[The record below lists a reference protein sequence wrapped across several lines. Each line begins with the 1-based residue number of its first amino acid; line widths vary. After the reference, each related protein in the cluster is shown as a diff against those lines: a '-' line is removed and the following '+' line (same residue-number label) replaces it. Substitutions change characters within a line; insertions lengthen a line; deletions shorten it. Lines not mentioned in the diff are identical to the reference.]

1 MSRLAATGLRV
12 GYGPK
17 TIIDSLDVAIPDTQV
32 TTIIGPNGCGKST
45 LLRAMANLLP
55 TQAGEV
61 TLDGTPIRALRRRDL
76 ARSLGVLPQTPV
88 APDGLIVSDLVA
100 RGRHPHQAWY
110 RQWSSDDKDEVM
122 TALRMTK
129 VDDLAD
135 RTVDSLSGGQRQR
148 VWISLVLAQQTDI
161 LFLDEPTTYLD
172 LSHSIEVLELVHRLS
187 REHGR
192 TIVMVLHDL
201 NLALRYSDNL
211 VVMRGGSLKAVG
223 KPQDVISPELLKQV
237 FDLDAVVVE
246 CPVTGGAPGVPARV
260 GGGGCL
266 LGCVVGAHG
275 DVPFLRCAL
284 LLHGGFLLIGHNLG
298 CEHVSRGFR
307 IFHALVARAHNI
319 AHNLVV
325 LAR

>member
-1 MSRLAATGLRV
+1 
-12 GYGPK
+12 
-17 TIIDSLDVAIPDTQV
+17 
-32 TTIIGPNGCGKST
+32 
-45 LLRAMANLLP
+45 MANLLP

-61 TLDGTPIRALRRRDL
+61 TLDGTPLRALRRRDL

-187 REHGR
+187 REYGR

-211 VVMRGGSLKAVG
+211 VVMRDGSLKAVG
-223 KPQDVISPELLKQV
+223 KPRDVISPELLKQV

-246 CPVTGGAPGVPARV
+246 CPVTGGPLIVPA
-260 GGGGCL
+260 
-266 LGCVVGAHG
+266 
-275 DVPFLRCAL
+275 
-284 LLHGGFLLIGHNLG
+284 
-298 CEHVSRGFR
+298 
-307 IFHALVARAHNI
+307 
-319 AHNLVV
+319 
-325 LAR
+325 

>member
-148 VWISLVLAQQTDI
+148 VWIAMALAQETDI
-161 LFLDEPTTYLD
+161 LLLDEPTTYLD
-172 LSHSIEVLELVHRLS
+172 LNHQLEVLRVAQRLHR
-187 REHGR
+187 GG
-192 TIVMVLHDL
+192 TTVVAVLHDL
-201 NLALRYSDNL
+201 HLAFRYATH
-211 VVMRGGSLKAVG
+211 VVFMKDGSIVAQGRPSQVVN
-223 KPQDVISPELLKQV
+223 PDVINRV
-237 FDLDAVVVE
+237 FGVPCRIIDD
-246 CPVTGGAPGVPARV
+246 PVTSTPIVIPT
-260 GGGGCL
+260 
-266 LGCVVGAHG
+266 
-275 DVPFLRCAL
+275 
-284 LLHGGFLLIGHNLG
+284 
-298 CEHVSRGFR
+298 S
-307 IFHALVARAHNI
+307 
-319 AHNLVV
+319 
-325 LAR
+325 

>member
-12 GYGPK
+12 SYGPK

-172 LSHSIEVLELVHRLS
+172 LSHSIEVLGLVHRLS

-211 VVMRGGSLKAVG
+211 VVMRDGSLKAVG

-246 CPVTGGAPGVPARV
+246 CPVTGGPLIVPA
-260 GGGGCL
+260 
-266 LGCVVGAHG
+266 
-275 DVPFLRCAL
+275 
-284 LLHGGFLLIGHNLG
+284 
-298 CEHVSRGFR
+298 
-307 IFHALVARAHNI
+307 
-319 AHNLVV
+319 
-325 LAR
+325 

>member
-1 MSRLAATGLRV
+1 
-12 GYGPK
+12 
-17 TIIDSLDVAIPDTQV
+17 
-32 TTIIGPNGCGKST
+32 
-45 LLRAMANLLP
+45 MANLLP

-246 CPVTGGAPGVPARV
+246 CPVTGGPLIVPA
-260 GGGGCL
+260 
-266 LGCVVGAHG
+266 
-275 DVPFLRCAL
+275 
-284 LLHGGFLLIGHNLG
+284 
-298 CEHVSRGFR
+298 
-307 IFHALVARAHNI
+307 
-319 AHNLVV
+319 
-325 LAR
+325 

>member
-1 MSRLAATGLRV
+1 
-12 GYGPK
+12 
-17 TIIDSLDVAIPDTQV
+17 
-32 TTIIGPNGCGKST
+32 
-45 LLRAMANLLP
+45 MANLLP

-110 RQWSSDDKDEVM
+110 RQWSSDDRDEVM

-211 VVMRGGSLKAVG
+211 VVMRDGSLKAVG
-223 KPQDVISPELLKQV
+223 KPQDVISPDLLKQV

-246 CPVTGGAPGVPARV
+246 CPVTGGPLIVPA
-260 GGGGCL
+260 
-266 LGCVVGAHG
+266 
-275 DVPFLRCAL
+275 
-284 LLHGGFLLIGHNLG
+284 
-298 CEHVSRGFR
+298 
-307 IFHALVARAHNI
+307 
-319 AHNLVV
+319 
-325 LAR
+325 

>member
-12 GYGPK
+12 SYGPK

-211 VVMRGGSLKAVG
+211 VVMRDGSLKAVG
-223 KPQDVISPELLKQV
+223 KPRDVISPELLKQV

-246 CPVTGGAPGVPARV
+246 CPVTGGPLIVPA
-260 GGGGCL
+260 
-266 LGCVVGAHG
+266 
-275 DVPFLRCAL
+275 
-284 LLHGGFLLIGHNLG
+284 
-298 CEHVSRGFR
+298 
-307 IFHALVARAHNI
+307 
-319 AHNLVV
+319 
-325 LAR
+325 

>member
-12 GYGPK
+12 GYGLK

-211 VVMRGGSLKAVG
+211 VVMRDGSLKAVG

-246 CPVTGGAPGVPARV
+246 CPVTGGPLIVPA
-260 GGGGCL
+260 
-266 LGCVVGAHG
+266 
-275 DVPFLRCAL
+275 
-284 LLHGGFLLIGHNLG
+284 
-298 CEHVSRGFR
+298 
-307 IFHALVARAHNI
+307 
-319 AHNLVV
+319 
-325 LAR
+325 

>member
-1 MSRLAATGLRV
+1 
-12 GYGPK
+12 
-17 TIIDSLDVAIPDTQV
+17 
-32 TTIIGPNGCGKST
+32 
-45 LLRAMANLLP
+45 MANLLP

-172 LSHSIEVLELVHRLS
+172 LSHSIEVLELVYRLS

-211 VVMRGGSLKAVG
+211 VVMRDGSLKAVG
-223 KPQDVISPELLKQV
+223 KPQDVISPDLLKQV

-246 CPVTGGAPGVPARV
+246 CPVTGGPLIVPA
-260 GGGGCL
+260 
-266 LGCVVGAHG
+266 
-275 DVPFLRCAL
+275 
-284 LLHGGFLLIGHNLG
+284 
-298 CEHVSRGFR
+298 
-307 IFHALVARAHNI
+307 
-319 AHNLVV
+319 
-325 LAR
+325 

>member
-12 GYGPK
+12 GYGLK
-17 TIIDSLDVAIPDTQV
+17 TIIDSLDIVIPDTQV

-211 VVMRGGSLKAVG
+211 VVMRDGSLKAVG

-246 CPVTGGAPGVPARV
+246 CPVTGGPLIVPA
-260 GGGGCL
+260 
-266 LGCVVGAHG
+266 
-275 DVPFLRCAL
+275 
-284 LLHGGFLLIGHNLG
+284 
-298 CEHVSRGFR
+298 
-307 IFHALVARAHNI
+307 
-319 AHNLVV
+319 
-325 LAR
+325 

>member
-12 GYGPK
+12 GYGLK
-17 TIIDSLDVAIPDTQV
+17 TIIDSLDVVIPDTQV

-211 VVMRGGSLKAVG
+211 VVMRDGSLKAVG

-246 CPVTGGAPGVPARV
+246 CPVTGGPLIVPA
-260 GGGGCL
+260 
-266 LGCVVGAHG
+266 
-275 DVPFLRCAL
+275 
-284 LLHGGFLLIGHNLG
+284 
-298 CEHVSRGFR
+298 
-307 IFHALVARAHNI
+307 
-319 AHNLVV
+319 
-325 LAR
+325 

>member
-1 MSRLAATGLRV
+1 
-12 GYGPK
+12 
-17 TIIDSLDVAIPDTQV
+17 
-32 TTIIGPNGCGKST
+32 
-45 LLRAMANLLP
+45 MANLLP

-110 RQWSSDDKDEVM
+110 RQWSSDDRDEVM

-172 LSHSIEVLELVHRLS
+172 LSHSIEVLGLVHRLS

-211 VVMRGGSLKAVG
+211 VVMRDGSLKAVG

-246 CPVTGGAPGVPARV
+246 CPVTGGPLIVPA
-260 GGGGCL
+260 
-266 LGCVVGAHG
+266 
-275 DVPFLRCAL
+275 
-284 LLHGGFLLIGHNLG
+284 
-298 CEHVSRGFR
+298 
-307 IFHALVARAHNI
+307 
-319 AHNLVV
+319 
-325 LAR
+325 

>member
-1 MSRLAATGLRV
+1 
-12 GYGPK
+12 
-17 TIIDSLDVAIPDTQV
+17 
-32 TTIIGPNGCGKST
+32 
-45 LLRAMANLLP
+45 MANLLP

-211 VVMRGGSLKAVG
+211 VVMRDGSLKAVG

-246 CPVTGGAPGVPARV
+246 CPVTGGPLIVPA
-260 GGGGCL
+260 
-266 LGCVVGAHG
+266 
-275 DVPFLRCAL
+275 
-284 LLHGGFLLIGHNLG
+284 
-298 CEHVSRGFR
+298 
-307 IFHALVARAHNI
+307 
-319 AHNLVV
+319 
-325 LAR
+325 

>member
-1 MSRLAATGLRV
+1 
-12 GYGPK
+12 
-17 TIIDSLDVAIPDTQV
+17 
-32 TTIIGPNGCGKST
+32 
-45 LLRAMANLLP
+45 MANLLP

-172 LSHSIEVLELVHRLS
+172 LSHSIEVLELVRRLS
-187 REHGR
+187 REYGR

-211 VVMRGGSLKAVG
+211 VVMRDGSLKAVG

-246 CPVTGGAPGVPARV
+246 CPVTGGPLIVPA
-260 GGGGCL
+260 
-266 LGCVVGAHG
+266 
-275 DVPFLRCAL
+275 
-284 LLHGGFLLIGHNLG
+284 
-298 CEHVSRGFR
+298 
-307 IFHALVARAHNI
+307 
-319 AHNLVV
+319 
-325 LAR
+325 

>member
-12 GYGPK
+12 GYGLK
-17 TIIDSLDVAIPDTQV
+17 TIIDSLDIVIPDTQV

-211 VVMRGGSLKAVG
+211 VVMRDGSLKAVG
-223 KPQDVISPELLKQV
+223 KPRDVISPELLKQV

-246 CPVTGGAPGVPARV
+246 CPVTGGPLIVPA
-260 GGGGCL
+260 
-266 LGCVVGAHG
+266 
-275 DVPFLRCAL
+275 
-284 LLHGGFLLIGHNLG
+284 
-298 CEHVSRGFR
+298 
-307 IFHALVARAHNI
+307 
-319 AHNLVV
+319 
-325 LAR
+325 

>member
-1 MSRLAATGLRV
+1 MSRLAATGLWV

-110 RQWSSDDKDEVM
+110 RQWSSDDRDEVM

-187 REHGR
+187 REYGR

-211 VVMRGGSLKAVG
+211 VVMRDGSLKAVG

-246 CPVTGGAPGVPARV
+246 CPVTGGPLIVPA
-260 GGGGCL
+260 
-266 LGCVVGAHG
+266 
-275 DVPFLRCAL
+275 
-284 LLHGGFLLIGHNLG
+284 
-298 CEHVSRGFR
+298 
-307 IFHALVARAHNI
+307 
-319 AHNLVV
+319 
-325 LAR
+325 

>member
-1 MSRLAATGLRV
+1 
-12 GYGPK
+12 
-17 TIIDSLDVAIPDTQV
+17 
-32 TTIIGPNGCGKST
+32 
-45 LLRAMANLLP
+45 MANLLP

-110 RQWSSDDKDEVM
+110 RQWSSDDRDEVM

-187 REHGR
+187 REYGR

-211 VVMRGGSLKAVG
+211 VVMRDGSLKAVG
-223 KPQDVISPELLKQV
+223 KPQDVISPDLLKQV

-246 CPVTGGAPGVPARV
+246 CPVTGGPLIVPA
-260 GGGGCL
+260 
-266 LGCVVGAHG
+266 
-275 DVPFLRCAL
+275 
-284 LLHGGFLLIGHNLG
+284 
-298 CEHVSRGFR
+298 
-307 IFHALVARAHNI
+307 
-319 AHNLVV
+319 
-325 LAR
+325 

>member
-148 VWISLVLAQQTDI
+148 VWISLVLAQQTNI

-211 VVMRGGSLKAVG
+211 VVMRDGSLKAVG
-223 KPQDVISPELLKQV
+223 KPRLTCSHPWL
-237 FDLDAVVVE
+237 
-246 CPVTGGAPGVPARV
+246 
-260 GGGGCL
+260 
-266 LGCVVGAHG
+266 
-275 DVPFLRCAL
+275 
-284 LLHGGFLLIGHNLG
+284 
-298 CEHVSRGFR
+298 
-307 IFHALVARAHNI
+307 
-319 AHNLVV
+319 
-325 LAR
+325 

>member
-12 GYGPK
+12 GYCPK

-172 LSHSIEVLELVHRLS
+172 LSHSIEVLGLVHRLS

-211 VVMRGGSLKAVG
+211 VVMRDGSLKAVG

-246 CPVTGGAPGVPARV
+246 CPVTGGPLIVPA
-260 GGGGCL
+260 
-266 LGCVVGAHG
+266 
-275 DVPFLRCAL
+275 
-284 LLHGGFLLIGHNLG
+284 
-298 CEHVSRGFR
+298 
-307 IFHALVARAHNI
+307 
-319 AHNLVV
+319 
-325 LAR
+325 

>member
-1 MSRLAATGLRV
+1 
-12 GYGPK
+12 
-17 TIIDSLDVAIPDTQV
+17 
-32 TTIIGPNGCGKST
+32 
-45 LLRAMANLLP
+45 MANLLP

-187 REHGR
+187 REYGR

-211 VVMRGGSLKAVG
+211 VVMRDGSLKAVG

-246 CPVTGGAPGVPARV
+246 CPVTGGPLIVPA
-260 GGGGCL
+260 
-266 LGCVVGAHG
+266 
-275 DVPFLRCAL
+275 
-284 LLHGGFLLIGHNLG
+284 
-298 CEHVSRGFR
+298 
-307 IFHALVARAHNI
+307 
-319 AHNLVV
+319 
-325 LAR
+325 

>member
-1 MSRLAATGLRV
+1 
-12 GYGPK
+12 
-17 TIIDSLDVAIPDTQV
+17 
-32 TTIIGPNGCGKST
+32 
-45 LLRAMANLLP
+45 MANLLP

-110 RQWSSDDKDEVM
+110 RQWSSDDRDEVM

-187 REHGR
+187 REYGR

-211 VVMRGGSLKAVG
+211 VVMRDGSLKAVG
-223 KPQDVISPELLKQV
+223 KPQDVISPELLRQV

-246 CPVTGGAPGVPARV
+246 CPVTGGPLIVPA
-260 GGGGCL
+260 
-266 LGCVVGAHG
+266 
-275 DVPFLRCAL
+275 
-284 LLHGGFLLIGHNLG
+284 
-298 CEHVSRGFR
+298 
-307 IFHALVARAHNI
+307 
-319 AHNLVV
+319 
-325 LAR
+325 

>member
-1 MSRLAATGLRV
+1 
-12 GYGPK
+12 
-17 TIIDSLDVAIPDTQV
+17 
-32 TTIIGPNGCGKST
+32 
-45 LLRAMANLLP
+45 MANLLP

-211 VVMRGGSLKAVG
+211 VVMRDGSLKAVG
-223 KPQDVISPELLKQV
+223 KPRDVISPELLKQV

-246 CPVTGGAPGVPARV
+246 CPVTGGPLIVPA
-260 GGGGCL
+260 
-266 LGCVVGAHG
+266 
-275 DVPFLRCAL
+275 
-284 LLHGGFLLIGHNLG
+284 
-298 CEHVSRGFR
+298 
-307 IFHALVARAHNI
+307 
-319 AHNLVV
+319 
-325 LAR
+325 

>member
-1 MSRLAATGLRV
+1 
-12 GYGPK
+12 
-17 TIIDSLDVAIPDTQV
+17 
-32 TTIIGPNGCGKST
+32 
-45 LLRAMANLLP
+45 MANLLP

-148 VWISLVLAQQTDI
+148 VWISLVLAQQTNI

-211 VVMRGGSLKAVG
+211 VVMRDGSLKAVG
-223 KPQDVISPELLKQV
+223 KPRDVISPELLKQV

-246 CPVTGGAPGVPARV
+246 CPVTGGPLIVPA
-260 GGGGCL
+260 
-266 LGCVVGAHG
+266 
-275 DVPFLRCAL
+275 
-284 LLHGGFLLIGHNLG
+284 
-298 CEHVSRGFR
+298 
-307 IFHALVARAHNI
+307 
-319 AHNLVV
+319 
-325 LAR
+325 

>member
-100 RGRHPHQAWY
+100 
-110 RQWSSDDKDEVM
+110 
-122 TALRMTK
+122 LRMTK

-211 VVMRGGSLKAVG
+211 VVMRDGSLKAVG
-223 KPQDVISPELLKQV
+223 KPRDVISPELLKQV

-246 CPVTGGAPGVPARV
+246 CPVTGGPLIVPA
-260 GGGGCL
+260 
-266 LGCVVGAHG
+266 
-275 DVPFLRCAL
+275 
-284 LLHGGFLLIGHNLG
+284 
-298 CEHVSRGFR
+298 
-307 IFHALVARAHNI
+307 
-319 AHNLVV
+319 
-325 LAR
+325 

>member
-1 MSRLAATGLRV
+1 
-12 GYGPK
+12 
-17 TIIDSLDVAIPDTQV
+17 
-32 TTIIGPNGCGKST
+32 
-45 LLRAMANLLP
+45 MANLLP
-55 TQAGEV
+55 MQAGEV
-61 TLDGTPIRALRRRDL
+61 MLDGTPIRALRRRDL

-211 VVMRGGSLKAVG
+211 VVMRDGNLKAVG
-223 KPQDVISPELLKQV
+223 KPQDVISPDLLKQV

-246 CPVTGGAPGVPARV
+246 CPVTGGPLIVPA
-260 GGGGCL
+260 
-266 LGCVVGAHG
+266 
-275 DVPFLRCAL
+275 
-284 LLHGGFLLIGHNLG
+284 
-298 CEHVSRGFR
+298 
-307 IFHALVARAHNI
+307 
-319 AHNLVV
+319 
-325 LAR
+325 

>member
-1 MSRLAATGLRV
+1 
-12 GYGPK
+12 
-17 TIIDSLDVAIPDTQV
+17 
-32 TTIIGPNGCGKST
+32 
-45 LLRAMANLLP
+45 MANLLP

-61 TLDGTPIRALRRRDL
+61 TLDGTPLRALRRRDL

-246 CPVTGGAPGVPARV
+246 CPVTGGPLIVPA
-260 GGGGCL
+260 
-266 LGCVVGAHG
+266 
-275 DVPFLRCAL
+275 
-284 LLHGGFLLIGHNLG
+284 
-298 CEHVSRGFR
+298 
-307 IFHALVARAHNI
+307 
-319 AHNLVV
+319 
-325 LAR
+325 

>member
-1 MSRLAATGLRV
+1 M
-12 GYGPK
+12 
-17 TIIDSLDVAIPDTQV
+17 
-32 TTIIGPNGCGKST
+32 
-45 LLRAMANLLP
+45 
-55 TQAGEV
+55 

-211 VVMRGGSLKAVG
+211 VVMRDGSLKAVG
-223 KPQDVISPELLKQV
+223 KPRDVISPELLKQV

-246 CPVTGGAPGVPARV
+246 CPVTGGPLIVPA
-260 GGGGCL
+260 
-266 LGCVVGAHG
+266 
-275 DVPFLRCAL
+275 
-284 LLHGGFLLIGHNLG
+284 
-298 CEHVSRGFR
+298 
-307 IFHALVARAHNI
+307 
-319 AHNLVV
+319 
-325 LAR
+325 

>member
-12 GYGPK
+12 GYGLK
-17 TIIDSLDVAIPDTQV
+17 TIIDSLDVVIPDTQV

-211 VVMRGGSLKAVG
+211 VVMRDGSLKAVG
-223 KPQDVISPELLKQV
+223 KPRDVISPELLKQV

-246 CPVTGGAPGVPARV
+246 CPVTGGPLIVPA
-260 GGGGCL
+260 
-266 LGCVVGAHG
+266 
-275 DVPFLRCAL
+275 
-284 LLHGGFLLIGHNLG
+284 
-298 CEHVSRGFR
+298 
-307 IFHALVARAHNI
+307 
-319 AHNLVV
+319 
-325 LAR
+325 

>member
-1 MSRLAATGLRV
+1 
-12 GYGPK
+12 
-17 TIIDSLDVAIPDTQV
+17 
-32 TTIIGPNGCGKST
+32 
-45 LLRAMANLLP
+45 MANLLP

-110 RQWSSDDKDEVM
+110 RQWSSDDRDEVM

-187 REHGR
+187 REYGR

-211 VVMRGGSLKAVG
+211 VVMRDGSLKAVG
-223 KPQDVISPELLKQV
+223 KPRAVISPELLKQV

-246 CPVTGGAPGVPARV
+246 CPVTGGPLIVPA
-260 GGGGCL
+260 
-266 LGCVVGAHG
+266 
-275 DVPFLRCAL
+275 
-284 LLHGGFLLIGHNLG
+284 
-298 CEHVSRGFR
+298 
-307 IFHALVARAHNI
+307 
-319 AHNLVV
+319 
-325 LAR
+325 